1 MGISFTALLPLQ
13 IVDPAFRAWHT
24 SWQPVL
30 GFREQSPPDLIER
43 PCLHSQ
49 HRLKRFTLHVPAFAL
64 DQANC
69 QFPKMSTE
77 RKPSPPPSTPDTTPS
92 FGLPHVHT
100 TPSAVTGPVDFSELP
115 GLPRLRYRIL
125 EYKLK
130 LSIVVTL
137 LVLESSLLPISLYY
151 GLVLGTTLRHGI
163 VFAIITSFF
172 GIVTGIEFGLRCFKL
187 IFKGDKY
194 RPRGGTRWSF
204 DFTHWTLSCGYT
216 IMTGIL
222 IGASIPHNPLV
233 RPLAIPVSLFFIQ
246 VGLQLTWSGWMN
258 KTKRPAPFKI
268 SSIPKGGRVPP
279 LVFTLV
285 EDIVG
290 VDGAGGREYREALLA
305 RYETSPRFRKM
316 IAQQNWFWAVG
327 ALVDGIGTMV
337 VIWTVPERVAYGV
350 GACPFIV
357 RPGYFWAQQ
366 TDSRGIIRLGEP
378 ACVCADLDRHF
389 RLMGAE
395 IAAPGKGAVE
405 GGAFVR

>member
-1 MGISFTALLPLQ
+1 MPHDQENRQ
-13 IVDPAFRAWHT
+13 I
-24 SWQPVL
+24 
-30 GFREQSPPDLIER
+30 
-43 PCLHSQ
+43 
-49 HRLKRFTLHVPAFAL
+49 
-64 DQANC
+64 
-69 QFPKMSTE
+69 PKMLTE
-77 RKPSPPPSTPDTTPS
+77 TKPSPPPSTPDTTPS
-92 FGLPHVHT
+92 SGVSHAHT
-100 TPSAVTGPVDFSELP
+100 SDPVTGPVDFSELP

-130 LSIVVTL
+130 LSIVVFL

-151 GLVLGTTLRHGI
+151 GLVLATTLRHGI

-222 IGASIPHNPLV
+222 IGASIPHDPLV

-246 VGLQLTWSGWMN
+246 VGLQLAWSGWMN
-258 KTKRPAPFKI
+258 RTKRPAPFKI

-316 IAQQNWFWAVG
+316 IAEQNWFWAVG

-350 GACPFIV
+350 GECPLIV
-357 RPGYFWAQQ
+357 CLCCFRGQQ
-366 TDSRGIIRLGEP
+366 TDNLGIFRLGEP
-378 ACVCADLDRHF
+378 SCVCTDLDHHF
-389 RLMGAE
+389 RLLGPAV
-395 IAAPGKGAVE
+395 AAPGKRAVE
-405 GGAFVR
+405 GGALPRETEGLGHAANTVKQGWCGWHARPTKHLRNKAPAPLCVTGEMVPYIW